1 MRTLIV
7 SMLLLVAVSVSGQL
21 PLRLPS
27 VLSDHAVLQQN
38 AKVKLWGW
46 GPGSMKVSIICSW
59 NQQDTVYA
67 EIGPDCIWETT
78 VNTPAAGGTHSIQFI
93 CKKQKI
99 TIEDIVL
106 GEVWLCSGQS
116 NMEYS
121 MKSGV
126 ADAGDALTNCRNNE
140 IRFFKV
146 AQSYDKYPQTNCSG
160 KWEICDENTLST
172 FSAVGYF
179 FGRCLNGQLKVPV
192 GLIGSYWGGT
202 CIQAWMPSEVF
213 VKKPELQKMTENI
226 EPYGWAPKGAT
237 ILYNAMIHPLANYR
251 IAGTIWYQG
260 EANVASESD
269 RYSELFSGFI
279 EGWRNAFQND
289 FPIYFVQIAPC
300 NYYEGIKSAYLREQ
314 QELALKLPRTGMVS
328 VSDLVNDVA
337 NLHPVKKRAVGER
350 LSDLALKELYGKSSL
365 QPYSPHFDKLMFK
378 GDKAFIS
385 VVSIGKLRCSGKE
398 ITNFQVAGTDKQFF
412 QASAVI
418 NSEGKIELSSAKVKN
433 PVAVRYCFTNDA
445 TSNLF
450 DQNNLPLLPFRT
462 DNW

>member
-1 MRTLIV
+1 
-7 SMLLLVAVSVSGQL
+7 
-21 PLRLPS
+21 
-27 VLSDHAVLQQN
+27 
-38 AKVKLWGW
+38 
-46 GPGSMKVSIICSW
+46 MKVSIICSW
-59 NQQDTVYA
+59 NQRDTVSA

-78 VNTPAAGGTHSIQFI
+78 VNTPTSGGVHSIQFI

-99 TIEDIVL
+99 TIEDVIL

-126 ADAGDALTNCRNNE
+126 ADAGDALSNCRNKE

-146 AQSYDKYPQTNCSG
+146 GRSYDKYPQTNCEG

-179 FGRCLNGQLKVPV
+179 FGRRLNGQLKVPV

-213 VKKPELQKMTENI
+213 SRNPELQKMTENI

-237 ILYNAMIHPLANYR
+237 ILYNAMIYPLANYR

-260 EANVASESD
+260 EANVASEST

-279 EGWRNAFQND
+279 DGWRNAFQND

-314 QELALKLPRTGMVS
+314 QELALKLPRTGMIS

-350 LSDLALKELYGKSSL
+350 LSDLALKECYGKSSL
-365 QPYSPHFDKLMFK
+365 QPYSPHFNMLTFK
-378 GDKAFIS
+378 GDKAYIS
-385 VVSIGKLRCSGKE
+385 VVSIGKLRCSEKE
-398 ITNFQVAGTDKQFF
+398 ITNFQIAGADKQFF

-418 NSEGKIELSSAKVKN
+418 NADGKIELSSAKVKN